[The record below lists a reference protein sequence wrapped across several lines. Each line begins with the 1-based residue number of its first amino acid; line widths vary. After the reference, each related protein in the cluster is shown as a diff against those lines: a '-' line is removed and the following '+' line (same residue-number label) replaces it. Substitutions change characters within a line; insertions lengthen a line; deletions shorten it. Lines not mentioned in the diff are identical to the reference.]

1 MSNQQYDVIII
12 GAGISGMYQLWKLR
26 KLGLSVRVFEA
37 GSGVGGTWYWNRYP
51 GCRFDS
57 ESYSYGY
64 SFSKEILDEWD
75 WSEHFAPQPETLKY
89 LNFVADKLDV
99 RKDITFHARVKSA
112 VFDDSATRW
121 TIELEDGSKASAGIL
136 ISATG
141 PLSAPQMPNI
151 PGVSDYKG
159 EAYHTGMWPRD
170 PNGHGPAN
178 IPFNGKRVGV
188 LGTGATGV
196 QVIQEVAKS
205 AGELFVFQRTPN
217 WCAPLLNSKIDA
229 DTQKTIHATYDQIFK
244 QCSESMGNFLHK
256 NDPRSALEVSD
267 AEREAFFE
275 KLYNSPGFGIW
286 LGTFR
291 DVLTD
296 QRANDYASD
305 FIARKIRSRVK
316 DPKLAEKLIPTDH
329 GFGLRRVPMETNYYE
344 CYNQPNVHLV
354 DIKESPIERIT
365 AKGIKTKA
373 AEYELDMIIYA
384 TGFEAVTGAL
394 ARIDIRGVG
403 GKSLQEKWKD
413 GPQTYLGMQTT
424 GFPNFF
430 TLVGPNNGATFC
442 NIPRCIEQNV
452 EWLTDLIADM
462 QAKGMKRVEP
472 TQAAENAWTDHVDET
487 ARATLFPTVNSWF
500 MGVNDNI
507 PGRKKK
513 FMLYAGGFPLY
524 RQKCA
529 EIAAKGYEGFVRA

>member
-1 MSNQQYDVIII
+1 MSTTHYDAIII
-12 GAGISGMYQLWKLR
+12 GAGISGMYQLHRLR
-26 KLGLSVRVFEA
+26 QLGMSVRVFEA

-64 SFSKEILDEWD
+64 SFSKEILDEWN

-99 RKDITFHARVKSA
+99 RKDITFNARVKSA
-112 VFDDSATRW
+112 AYDEQANLWNVT
-121 TIELEDGSKASAGIL
+121 LEDGGQAAAPLL

-151 PGVSDYKG
+151 PGVGDFKG
-159 EAYHTGMWPRD
+159 EAFHTGLWPRD
-170 PNGHGPAN
+170 PNGYGPAK
-178 IPFNGKRVGV
+178 ISFAGKRVGII
-188 LGTGATGV
+188 GTGATGV
-196 QVIQEVAKS
+196 QVIQEVAKDV
-205 AGELFVFQRTPN
+205 GHLYVFQRTPN
-217 WCAPLLNSKIDA
+217 WCAPLHNSKIDEA
-229 DTQKTIHATYDQIFK
+229 TQRKIHASYDQIFQ
-244 QCSESMGNFLHK
+244 QCAESMGNFLHK
-256 NDPRSALEVSD
+256 FDERSALEVTP

-275 KLYNSPGFGIW
+275 ALYASPGFGIW

-296 QRANDYASD
+296 QRANDLASD

-316 DPKLAEKLIPTDH
+316 DPKVAEKLIPKDH

-344 CYNQPNVHLV
+344 VYNQPNVTLV
-354 DIKESPIERIT
+354 DIKEAPIERIT
-365 AKGIKTKA
+365 AKGIKTAA
-373 AEYELDMIIYA
+373 AEYDLDLIIYA

-403 GKSLQEKWKD
+403 GVSLQEHWKD
-413 GPQTYLGMQTT
+413 GPVTYLGMQTT

-430 TLVGPNNGATFC
+430 TLVGPNNGSTFC

-452 EWLTDLIADM
+452 DWLTDLIADM
-462 QAKGMKRVEP
+462 RAKGLTRVEP
-472 TQAAENAWTDHVDET
+472 TAQAEVAWTEHVDET

-500 MGVNDNI
+500 MGVNPNI

-524 RQKCA
+524 RKTCA
-529 EIAAKGYEGFVRA
+529 DVAAKGYEGFVRR